1 MARKSTGGGFVTM
14 TKSFEEDM
22 AHCSLAEIGLMSLM
36 ITSKATTPVGTV
48 YRRYEWAELPGSS
61 EDMVEKLL
69 DGLEAKGKIVRAG
82 HEILIRSWIRHR
94 CFGTPNFLKAC
105 KYTLE
110 VQMREPLLR
119 VVVATELLRKD
130 VASIEPAVATRGSKD
145 AAGRV
150 FSKGRSAH
158 YEALELIWNEL
169 TGQKL
174 PPAETITGSVAEPNP
189 VMLDHILGTR
199 DFEHALPKL
208 EKRGWVCVEP
218 SLANAIR
225 DKMHG
230 PTVKPIR
237 GARTAT

>member
-14 TKSFEEDM
+14 TKTFEEDM
-22 AHCSLAEIGLMSLM
+22 ADCTLAEIGLMSLL

-61 EDMVEKLL
+61 EETVEKLL
-69 DGLEAKGKIVRAG
+69 EGLEAKGKIVRTG
-82 HEILIRSWIRHR
+82 HEILIRSWMRHR

-105 KYTLE
+105 RYPLE
-110 VQMREPLLR
+110 VQVREPLLR

-130 VASIEPAVATRGSKD
+130 IASIEPAVATRGSKE
-145 AAGRV
+145 ATGRV
-150 FSKGRSAH
+150 FSKGRTAH
-158 YEALELIWNEL
+158 YEALELIWEEL

-174 PPAETITGSVAEPNP
+174 PPAETITGSVTEPNP
-189 VMLDHILGTR
+189 TMLKQLIETR

-208 EKRGWVCVEP
+208 DQRDWVCVEP
-218 SLANAIR
+218 SLATAIR
-225 DKMHG
+225 EKLHG